1 MLLLCFC
8 IVEIRKEK
16 SMKKYW
22 HKLSLL
28 QKNVLLTVLVILTLV
43 GSMGALSFNMFQ
55 SSMMSIFERQSFETG
70 DAVLNQLDLE
80 IVKDVAKNP
89 TAQRVKKE
97 KLTEQLDK
105 AIKDMKSVGQTYVTG
120 AKLNDKAELQIVD
133 LDTKL
138 ANTVSVKPGEYY
150 EQPTYWMKTYDKVIQ
165 TKQAQMTE
173 VYEDE
178 LGFWITILE
187 PVTDENKNI
196 IAIVAAD
203 LEASIIP
210 LTKKN
215 FMIQGLLFI
224 IISLT
229 IAITIQIFISR
240 NSLSPLKD
248 LQEGLRKVGEGDLSI
263 KLNERSDDIG
273 ITNTYFNNTIKK
285 FNSIIDKV
293 RQTAEQVSTFS
304 QELSVSTK
312 ENSIAFKEIAS
323 AITGLNLGAHSHEYV
338 VQKCL
343 GIVQEME
350 SKMKEIK
357 GDAKQ
362 VGNALEDMDQ
372 HSVEGKDLIKKI
384 VNQMKRI
391 KYTVQDVSS
400 SIYALEVRSKEIHEI
415 LTVITTISNQTNSL
429 ALNASTESSCAGEM
443 GEEFSGVADEVR
455 ILAERTE
462 ASARDIAKLIGETQA
477 EAERAVRSIQK
488 SSKEVESGITLVQS
502 SGAFFEKI
510 SESAQSVTNQI
521 KANSSNSR
529 DVLENSQS
537 IVQAV
542 NELSHIANTYECSS
556 SNVEISMKEQ
566 EMYVQDIAELA
577 NSLNWISQELQE
589 LIGGFKIK

>member
-1 MLLLCFC
+1 
-8 IVEIRKEK
+8 
-16 SMKKYW
+16 MKKYW

-55 SSMMSIFERQSFETG
+55 NSMMSIFERQSFETG

-80 IVKDVAKNP
+80 IVRDVAKDP

-105 AIKDMKSVGQTYVTG
+105 SIKDMKSVGQTYVTG
-120 AKLNDKAELQIVD
+120 AKLSKKAELQIVA
-133 LDTKL
+133 LDTEL

-178 LGFWITILE
+178 LGFWVTILE

-203 LEASIIP
+203 LDASIIP
-210 LTKKN
+210 LTKKQ

-273 ITNTYFNNTIKK
+273 ITNIYFNNTIQK
-285 FNSIIDKV
+285 FNRIIDKV
-293 RQTAEQVSTFS
+293 RQTAEQVLTSS

-343 GIVQEME
+343 EIIQEME

-357 GDAKQ
+357 GAAKQ
-362 VGNALEDMDQ
+362 VGNALEDMEQ
-372 HSVEGKDLIKKI
+372 HSVEGKDVIKQI

-391 KYTVQDVSS
+391 QDTVQDVPS
-400 SIYALEVRSKEIHEI
+400 SIYAFEARSKEIHEI

-429 ALNASTESSCAGEM
+429 ALNASTESSCAGEI

-488 SSKEVESGITLVQS
+488 SSKEVELGITLVQS

-521 KANSSNSR
+521 KATSNHSSDILKN
-529 DVLENSQS
+529 NQT
-537 IVQAV
+537 IVQFI
-542 NELSHIANTYECSS
+542 NELSHIANTYVNSS
-556 SNVEISMKEQ
+556 SNVETSMKEQ
-566 EMYVQDIAELA
+566 ELYVQDIAELA
-577 NSLNWISQELQE
+577 NSLNWLSQELQG
-589 LIGGFKIK
+589 LIGEFKSK

>member
-1 MLLLCFC
+1 M
-8 IVEIRKEK
+8 E
-16 SMKKYW
+16 KYW

-28 QKNVLLTVLVILTLV
+28 QKNILLTVLVILTLV
-43 GSMGALSFNMFQ
+43 GSIGALSFNMFQ

-80 IVKDVAKNP
+80 IVRDVAKDP

-105 AIKDMKSVGQTYVTG
+105 SIKDMKSVGQTYATG
-120 AKLNDKAELQIVD
+120 AKLNDKAELQIVA
-133 LDTKL
+133 LDTQL
-138 ANTVSVKPGEYY
+138 ANTVSVKLGEYY

-178 LGFWITILE
+178 LGFWVTILE

-203 LEASIIP
+203 LDASIIP
-210 LTKKN
+210 LTKKQ

-273 ITNTYFNNTIKK
+273 ITNIYFNNTIKK

-293 RQTAEQVSTFS
+293 RQTAEQVSTSS

-357 GDAKQ
+357 GATKQ

-372 HSVEGKDLIKKI
+372 HSVEGKDLGKQI
-384 VNQMKRI
+384 VKQMKRI
-391 KYTVQDVSS
+391 KDTVQDVSS

-443 GEEFSGVADEVR
+443 GEEFSGVADELR

-477 EAERAVRSIQK
+477 EAERAVKSIQK

-521 KANSSNSR
+521 KANSNNSS
-529 DVLENSQS
+529 DILKDNQT
-537 IVQAV
+537 IVQFV
-542 NELSHIANTYECSS
+542 NELSHIANTYVNSS
-556 SNVEISMKEQ
+556 SNVETSMKEQ
-566 EMYVQDIAELA
+566 ELYVQDIAELA
-577 NSLNWISQELQE
+577 NSLNWLSQELQG
-589 LIGGFKIK
+589 LIGEFKSK

>member
-1 MLLLCFC
+1 
-8 IVEIRKEK
+8 
-16 SMKKYW
+16 MKKYW

-43 GSMGALSFNMFQ
+43 GSIGALSFNMFQ
-55 SSMMSIFERQSFETG
+55 SSIMSIFERQSFETG

-80 IVKDVAKNP
+80 IVKDVAKDP
-89 TAQRVKKE
+89 TAQREKKE

-120 AKLNDKAELQIVD
+120 AKLNNKAELQIVA

-178 LGFWITILE
+178 LGFWVTILE

-203 LEASIIP
+203 LDASIIP
-210 LTKKN
+210 LTKKQ

-273 ITNTYFNNTIKK
+273 ITNIYFNNTIKK
-285 FNSIIDKV
+285 FNSVIDKV
-293 RQTAEQVSTFS
+293 RQTAEQVSTSS

-357 GDAKQ
+357 GAAKQ

-372 HSVEGKDLIKKI
+372 HSAKGKDLIKKI

-391 KYTVQDVSS
+391 KDTVQDVSS
-400 SIYALEVRSKEIHEI
+400 SIYALEARSKEIHEI
-415 LTVITTISNQTNSL
+415 LTVITTISNQTHSL

-443 GEEFSGVADEVR
+443 GEEFSDVADEVR
-455 ILAERTE
+455 ILAKRTE

-521 KANSSNSR
+521 KANSNNSS
-529 DVLENSQS
+529 DILKDNQT
-537 IVQAV
+537 IVQFV
-542 NELSHIANTYECSS
+542 NELSHIVNTYVNSS
-556 SNVEISMKEQ
+556 SNVEKSMKEQ
-566 EMYVQDIAELA
+566 ELYVQGIAELA
-577 NSLNWISQELQE
+577 NSLNWLSQELQG
-589 LIGGFKIK
+589 LIGEFKSK

>member
-1 MLLLCFC
+1 
-8 IVEIRKEK
+8 
-16 SMKKYW
+16 MKKYW

-55 SSMMSIFERQSFETG
+55 NSMMSIFERQSFETG

-80 IVKDVAKNP
+80 IVRDVAKDP

-105 AIKDMKSVGQTYVTG
+105 SIKDMKSVGQTYVTG
-120 AKLNDKAELQIVD
+120 AKLNEKAELQIVA
-133 LDTKL
+133 LDTEL

-178 LGFWITILE
+178 LGFWVTILE

-273 ITNTYFNNTIKK
+273 ITNIYFNNTIKK
-285 FNSIIDKV
+285 FNKILDKV
-293 RQTAEQVSTFS
+293 RETAEQVSTSS

-350 SKMKEIK
+350 SKMKAIK
-357 GDAKQ
+357 GAAKQ
-362 VGNALEDMDQ
+362 VGNALEDMEQ
-372 HSVEGKDLIKKI
+372 HSVEGKDLIKQI

-391 KYTVQDVSS
+391 QDTVQDVSS
-400 SIYALEVRSKEIHEI
+400 SIYAFEARSKEIHEI

-455 ILAERTE
+455 ILAKRTE

-488 SSKEVESGITLVQS
+488 SSKEVELGITLVQS

-521 KANSSNSR
+521 KATSNHSSDILKN
-529 DVLENSQS
+529 NQT
-537 IVQAV
+537 IVQFI
-542 NELSHIANTYECSS
+542 NELSHIANTYVNSS
-556 SNVEISMKEQ
+556 SNVETSMKEQ
-566 EMYVQDIAELA
+566 ELYVQDIAELA
-577 NSLNWISQELQE
+577 NSLNWLSQELQG
-589 LIGGFKIK
+589 LIGEFKNK

>member
-1 MLLLCFC
+1 
-8 IVEIRKEK
+8 
-16 SMKKYW
+16 MKKYW

-55 SSMMSIFERQSFETG
+55 NSMMSIFERQSFETG

-80 IVKDVAKNP
+80 IVRDVAKDP

-97 KLTEQLDK
+97 KLTEQLNK
-105 AIKDMKSVGQTYVTG
+105 SIKDMKSVGQTYVTG
-120 AKLNDKAELQIVD
+120 AKLNEKAELQIVA
-133 LDTKL
+133 LDTEL

-178 LGFWITILE
+178 LGFWVTILE

-273 ITNTYFNNTIKK
+273 ITNFYFNNTIKK
-285 FNSIIDKV
+285 FNKIIDKV
-293 RQTAEQVSTFS
+293 RETAEQVSTSS

-357 GDAKQ
+357 GAAKQ
-362 VGNALEDMDQ
+362 VGNALEDMEQ
-372 HSVEGKDLIKKI
+372 HSVEGKDLIKQI

-391 KYTVQDVSS
+391 QDTVQDVSS
-400 SIYALEVRSKEIHEI
+400 SIYAFEARSREIHEI

-443 GEEFSGVADEVR
+443 GEEFSGVADEVH

-488 SSKEVESGITLVQS
+488 SSKEVEVGITLVQS

-521 KANSSNSR
+521 KATSNHSSEILTDN
-529 DVLENSQS
+529 QT
-537 IVQAV
+537 IVQFI
-542 NELSHIANTYECSS
+542 NELSHIANTYVNSS
-556 SNVEISMKEQ
+556 SNVETSMKEQ
-566 EMYVQDIAELA
+566 ELYVQDIAELA
-577 NSLNWISQELQE
+577 NSLNWLSQELQG
-589 LIGGFKIK
+589 LIGEFKSK

>member
-1 MLLLCFC
+1 
-8 IVEIRKEK
+8 
-16 SMKKYW
+16 MKKYW

-43 GSMGALSFNMFQ
+43 GSMGALSFNIFQ
-55 SSMMSIFERQSFETG
+55 NSMMSIFERQSFETG

-80 IVKDVAKNP
+80 IVRDVAKDP

-105 AIKDMKSVGQTYVTG
+105 SIKDMKSVGQTYVTG
-120 AKLNDKAELQIVD
+120 AKLNEKAELQIVA
-133 LDTKL
+133 LDTEL

-178 LGFWITILE
+178 LGFWVTILE

-203 LEASIIP
+203 LEASVIP
-210 LTKKN
+210 LTKKD

-273 ITNTYFNNTIKK
+273 ITNIYFNNTIKK
-285 FNSIIDKV
+285 FNRIIDKV
-293 RQTAEQVSTFS
+293 RQTAEQVSTSS

-323 AITGLNLGAHSHEYV
+323 AITGLNLGVHSHEYV

-343 GIVQEME
+343 GIVQKME
-350 SKMKEIK
+350 SKMQEIK
-357 GDAKQ
+357 GAAKQ
-362 VGNALEDMDQ
+362 VGNDLEDMEQ
-372 HSVEGKDLIKKI
+372 HSVEGKDLIKQI

-391 KYTVQDVSS
+391 KDTVQDVSS
-400 SIYALEVRSKEIHEI
+400 SIYALEARSKEIHEI

-429 ALNASTESSCAGEM
+429 ALNASTEPSCAGEM
-443 GEEFSGVADEVR
+443 GEEFSCVAEEVR
-455 ILAERTE
+455 ILAERTK
-462 ASARDIAKLIGETQA
+462 ASARDTAKLIGETQA
-477 EAERAVRSIQK
+477 EAERAVRSIKK

-502 SGAFFEKI
+502 SCAFFEKI
-510 SESAQSVTNQI
+510 SESAQSVTNQM
-521 KANSSNSR
+521 KVTSNNSSDMIKDN
-529 DVLENSQS
+529 QT
-537 IVQAV
+537 IVQFV
-542 NELSHIANTYECSS
+542 NELSHIANTYVNSS
-556 SNVEISMKEQ
+556 SNVKISMKEQ
-566 EMYVQDIAELA
+566 ELYVQDIAELA
-577 NSLNWISQELQE
+577 NSLKWLSQELQE
-589 LIGGFKIK
+589 LIGEFRSK

>member
-1 MLLLCFC
+1 
-8 IVEIRKEK
+8 
-16 SMKKYW
+16 MKKYW

-55 SSMMSIFERQSFETG
+55 NSMMSIFERQSFETG
-70 DAVLNQLDLE
+70 ETIINQLDLE
-80 IVKDVAKNP
+80 IVRGVAKDP

-97 KLTEQLDK
+97 KLTERLDK
-105 AIKDMKSVGQTYVTG
+105 SIKDMKSVGQTYVTG
-120 AKLNDKAELQIVD
+120 AKLNDKAELQIVA
-133 LDTKL
+133 LDTQL

-150 EQPTYWMKTYDKVIQ
+150 EQPTYWMKTYDKVMK

-178 LGFWITILE
+178 LGFWVTILE

-203 LEASIIP
+203 LDASIIP
-210 LTKKN
+210 LTKKQ

-263 KLNERSDDIG
+263 KLNEKSDDIG
-273 ITNTYFNNTIKK
+273 ITNIYFNNTIKK

-293 RQTAEQVSTFS
+293 RQTAEQVSTSS

-343 GIVQEME
+343 GIVQEIE

-357 GDAKQ
+357 GAAKQ

-372 HSVEGKDLIKKI
+372 HSVEGKDLIKQI

-391 KYTVQDVSS
+391 KYTVQDVPS
-400 SIYALEVRSKEIHEI
+400 SIYAFEARSKEIHEI

-488 SSKEVESGITLVQS
+488 SSKEVELGITLVQS

-521 KANSSNSR
+521 KATSNHSSDILKDN
-529 DVLENSQS
+529 QT
-537 IVQAV
+537 IVQFI
-542 NELSHIANTYECSS
+542 NELSHIANTYVNSS
-556 SNVEISMKEQ
+556 SNVETSMKEQ
-566 EMYVQDIAELA
+566 ELYVQDIAELA
-577 NSLNWISQELQE
+577 NSLNWISQELQG
-589 LIGGFKIK
+589 LIGEFKSK

>member
-1 MLLLCFC
+1 
-8 IVEIRKEK
+8 
-16 SMKKYW
+16 MKKYW
-22 HKLSLL
+22 RKLSLL

-55 SSMMSIFERQSFETG
+55 NSMMSIFERQSFETG

-80 IVKDVAKNP
+80 IVRDVARDP

-97 KLTEQLDK
+97 KLTEQLNK
-105 AIKDMKSVGQTYVTG
+105 SIKDMKSVGQTYVTG
-120 AKLNDKAELQIVD
+120 AKLNEKAELQIVA
-133 LDTKL
+133 LDTEL

-178 LGFWITILE
+178 LGFWVTILE

-273 ITNTYFNNTIKK
+273 ITNIYFNNTIKK
-285 FNSIIDKV
+285 FNKIIDKV
-293 RQTAEQVSTFS
+293 RETAEQVSTSS

-357 GDAKQ
+357 GAAKQ
-362 VGNALEDMDQ
+362 VGNALEDMEQ
-372 HSVEGKDLIKKI
+372 HSVEGKDLIKQI

-391 KYTVQDVSS
+391 QDTVQDVSS
-400 SIYALEVRSKEIHEI
+400 SIYAFEARSKEIHEI

-443 GEEFSGVADEVR
+443 GEEFSGVADEVH

-488 SSKEVESGITLVQS
+488 SSKEVEVGITLVQS

-521 KANSSNSR
+521 KATSNHSSEILTDN
-529 DVLENSQS
+529 QT
-537 IVQAV
+537 IVQFI
-542 NELSHIANTYECSS
+542 NELSHIANTYVNSS
-556 SNVEISMKEQ
+556 SNVETSMKEQ
-566 EMYVQDIAELA
+566 ELYVQDIAELA
-577 NSLNWISQELQE
+577 NSLNWLSQELQG
-589 LIGGFKIK
+589 LIGEFKSK

>member
-1 MLLLCFC
+1 
-8 IVEIRKEK
+8 
-16 SMKKYW
+16 MKKYW

-55 SSMMSIFERQSFETG
+55 NSMMSIFERQSFETG
-70 DAVLNQLDLE
+70 ETIINQLDLE
-80 IVKDVAKNP
+80 IVRDVAKDP

-105 AIKDMKSVGQTYVTG
+105 SIKDMKSVGQTYVTG
-120 AKLNDKAELQIVD
+120 AKLNDKAELQIVA
-133 LDTKL
+133 LDTQL

-150 EQPTYWMKTYDKVIQ
+150 EQPTYWMKTYDKVMK

-178 LGFWITILE
+178 LGFWVTILE

-210 LTKKN
+210 LTKKH

-224 IISLT
+224 VISLT
-229 IAITIQIFISR
+229 IAITIQVFISR

-273 ITNTYFNNTIKK
+273 ITNIYFNNTIKK
-285 FNSIIDKV
+285 FNRIIDKV
-293 RQTAEQVSTFS
+293 RRTAEQVSTSS

-357 GDAKQ
+357 GASKQ
-362 VGNALEDMDQ
+362 VGNALEDMEQ
-372 HSVEGKDLIKKI
+372 HSVEGKDLIKQT

-391 KYTVQDVSS
+391 QDTVQDVPS
-400 SIYALEVRSKEIHEI
+400 SIYALEARSKEIYEI
-415 LTVITTISNQTNSL
+415 LTAITTISNQTNSL

-488 SSKEVESGITLVQS
+488 SSKEVELGIKLVQS

-521 KANSSNSR
+521 KATSNHSSDILKN
-529 DVLENSQS
+529 NQT
-537 IVQAV
+537 IVQFI
-542 NELSHIANTYECSS
+542 NELSHIANTYVNSS
-556 SNVEISMKEQ
+556 SNVETSMKEQ
-566 EMYVQDIAELA
+566 ELYVQDIAELA
-577 NSLNWISQELQE
+577 NSLNWLSQELQG
-589 LIGGFKIK
+589 LIGEFKSK

>member
-1 MLLLCFC
+1 
-8 IVEIRKEK
+8 
-16 SMKKYW
+16 MKKYW

-80 IVKDVAKNP
+80 IVKDVAKDP

-105 AIKDMKSVGQTYVTG
+105 AIKDMKNVGQTYVTG
-120 AKLNDKAELQIVD
+120 AKLNDKAELQIVA

-138 ANTVSVKPGEYY
+138 ANTVSVKPGEDY

-178 LGFWITILE
+178 LGFWVTILE

-203 LEASIIP
+203 LDASIIP
-210 LTKKN
+210 LTKKQ

-273 ITNTYFNNTIKK
+273 ITNIYFNNTIKK

-293 RQTAEQVSTFS
+293 RQTAEQVSTSS

-357 GDAKQ
+357 GAAKQ

-372 HSVEGKDLIKKI
+372 HSVEGKDLIKQI
-384 VNQMKRI
+384 MNQMKRI
-391 KYTVQDVSS
+391 KDTVQDVSS
-400 SIYALEVRSKEIHEI
+400 SIYAVEVRSKEIHEI

-477 EAERAVRSIQK
+477 EAERAVKSIQK

-521 KANSSNSR
+521 KANSNNSR

-537 IVQAV
+537 IVQIV

-577 NSLNWISQELQE
+577 NSLNWLSQELQE
-589 LIGGFKIK
+589 LIRGFKIK

>member
-1 MLLLCFC
+1 
-8 IVEIRKEK
+8 
-16 SMKKYW
+16 MKKYW

-55 SSMMSIFERQSFETG
+55 NSMMSIFERQSFETG

-80 IVKDVAKNP
+80 IVRDVAKDP
-89 TAQRVKKE
+89 TAQRVNKE
-97 KLTEQLDK
+97 NLTEQLDK

-120 AKLNDKAELQIVD
+120 AKLNDKAELQIVA
-133 LDTKL
+133 LDTEL

-150 EQPTYWMKTYDKVIQ
+150 EQPTYWIKTYDKVKQ

-178 LGFWITILE
+178 LGFWVTILE

-203 LEASIIP
+203 LDASIIP
-210 LTKKN
+210 ITKKQ
-215 FMIQGLLFI
+215 FIVQGLLFI

-229 IAITIQIFISR
+229 IAITMQIFISR
-240 NSLSPLKD
+240 NSISPLKD

-273 ITNTYFNNTIKK
+273 ITNIYFNNTIKK
-285 FNSIIDKV
+285 FNRIIDKV
-293 RQTAEQVSTFS
+293 RQTAEQVSTSS

-338 VQKCL
+338 LQKFL

-357 GDAKQ
+357 GAAKQ
-362 VGNALEDMDQ
+362 VGNVSEDIEQ
-372 HSVEGKDLIKKI
+372 HSVEGKDLIKQI

-391 KYTVQDVSS
+391 KDTVQDVSS
-400 SIYALEVRSKEIHEI
+400 SIYALEARSKEINEI

-429 ALNASTESSCAGEM
+429 ALDASTESSCAGEM
-443 GEEFSGVADEVR
+443 GEEFSGVTDEVR

-462 ASARDIAKLIGETQA
+462 ASARDIAKLIGETQT

-488 SSKEVESGITLVQS
+488 SSKEVELGIILVQS

-521 KANSSNSR
+521 KATSNHSSDILKDN
-529 DVLENSQS
+529 QT
-537 IVQAV
+537 IVQFV
-542 NELSHIANTYECSS
+542 NELSHIANTYVNSS
-556 SNVEISMKEQ
+556 SNVEKSMKEQ
-566 EMYVQDIAELA
+566 ELYVQDIAELA
-577 NSLNWISQELQE
+577 NSLNWLSQELQG
-589 LIGGFKIK
+589 LIGEFKNK

>member
-1 MLLLCFC
+1 
-8 IVEIRKEK
+8 
-16 SMKKYW
+16 MKKYW

-55 SSMMSIFERQSFETG
+55 NSMMSIFERQSFETG

-80 IVKDVAKNP
+80 IVRDVAKDP

-105 AIKDMKSVGQTYVTG
+105 SIKDMKSVGQTYVTG
-120 AKLNDKAELQIVD
+120 AKLSEKAELQIVA
-133 LDTKL
+133 LDTEL

-178 LGFWITILE
+178 LGFWVTILE

-210 LTKKN
+210 LTKKQ

-240 NSLSPLKD
+240 SSLSPLKD

-273 ITNTYFNNTIKK
+273 ITNIYFNNTIKK

-293 RQTAEQVSTFS
+293 RQTAEQVSTSS

-357 GDAKQ
+357 GAAKQ
-362 VGNALEDMDQ
+362 VGNALENMDQ
-372 HSVEGKDLIKKI
+372 HSAKGKDLIKQI

-391 KYTVQDVSS
+391 KDTVQDVSS
-400 SIYALEVRSKEIHEI
+400 SIYALEARSKEIHEI
-415 LTVITTISNQTNSL
+415 LTVITTISNQTHSL

-443 GEEFSGVADEVR
+443 GEEFSDVADEVR
-455 ILAERTE
+455 ILAKRTE

-521 KANSSNSR
+521 KANSNNSS
-529 DVLENSQS
+529 DILKDNQT
-537 IVQAV
+537 IVQFV
-542 NELSHIANTYECSS
+542 NELSHIVNTYVNSS
-556 SNVEISMKEQ
+556 SNVEKSMKEQ
-566 EMYVQDIAELA
+566 ELYVQGIAELA
-577 NSLNWISQELQE
+577 NSLNWLSQELQG
-589 LIGGFKIK
+589 LIGEFKSK

>member
-1 MLLLCFC
+1 
-8 IVEIRKEK
+8 
-16 SMKKYW
+16 MKKYW

-55 SSMMSIFERQSFETG
+55 NSMMFIFERQSFETG
-70 DAVLNQLDLE
+70 DTIINQLDLE
-80 IVKDVAKNP
+80 IVRDVAKDP
-89 TAQRVKKE
+89 TAQRVKKD

-120 AKLNDKAELQIVD
+120 AKLNDKAELQLVA
-133 LDTKL
+133 LDTEL
-138 ANTVSVKPGEYY
+138 ANTVSVKLGSVKTGDYY
-150 EQPTYWMKTYDKVIQ
+150 EHPTHWKKTYDKVME

-173 VYEDE
+173 VYEDV
-178 LGFWITILE
+178 LGTWVTILE
-187 PVTDENKNI
+187 PITDEDNNI

-203 LEASIIP
+203 LDASIIP
-210 LTKKN
+210 LTKKQ
-215 FMIQGLLFI
+215 FIVHGLLFI

-240 NSLSPLKD
+240 KSLSSLKD

-273 ITNTYFNNTIKK
+273 ITNSYFNNTIKK
-285 FNSIIDKV
+285 FNRIIDKV
-293 RQTAEQVSTFS
+293 RQTAEQVSTSS

-312 ENSIAFKEIAS
+312 ENSIAFQGIAS
-323 AITGLNLGAHSHEYV
+323 AITGLNLGAHSHEHV

-357 GDAKQ
+357 GAAKQ
-362 VGNALEDMDQ
+362 VATASEDMEQ
-372 HSVEGKDLIKKI
+372 HSGEGKDLIKQI

-391 KYTVQDVSS
+391 QGTVQDVSF
-400 SIYALEVRSKEIHEI
+400 SIYVLEAQSKEISEI
-415 LTVITTISNQTNSL
+415 LTIITTISNQTNLL
-429 ALNASTESSCAGEM
+429 ALNASTEASCAGEA
-443 GEEFSGVADEVR
+443 GKGFSVVADEVR
-455 ILAERTE
+455 ILAEKTE

-477 EAERAVRSIQK
+477 EAEEAVRSIQK
-488 SSKEVESGITLVQS
+488 SSKEVELGITLVQS
-502 SGAFFEKI
+502 SGAFFKKI

-521 KANSSNSR
+521 KATSNNSSDILKDN
-529 DVLENSQS
+529 QA
-537 IVQAV
+537 IVQVV
-542 NELSHIANTYECSS
+542 NELSHIANAYVNSS

-566 EMYVQDIAELA
+566 KTYVQDIAELA
-577 NSLNWISQELQE
+577 SSLNWLSQELQE
-589 LIGGFKIK
+589 LIGEFKSK

>member
-1 MLLLCFC
+1 
-8 IVEIRKEK
+8 
-16 SMKKYW
+16 MKKFW

-43 GSMGALSFNMFQ
+43 GSMGALSFTMFQ
-55 SSMMSIFERQSFETG
+55 NSMMSIFERQSFETG

-80 IVKDVAKNP
+80 IVRDVAKDP

-105 AIKDMKSVGQTYVTG
+105 SIKDMKSVGQTYVTG
-120 AKLNDKAELQIVD
+120 AKLNEKAELQIVA
-133 LDTKL
+133 LDTEL
-138 ANTVSVKPGEYY
+138 ANTVSVKTGEYY

-178 LGFWITILE
+178 LGFWVTILE

-203 LEASIIP
+203 LDASIIP
-210 LTKKN
+210 ITKKQ
-215 FMIQGLLFI
+215 FIVQGLLFI

-229 IAITIQIFISR
+229 IAITMQIFISR
-240 NSLSPLKD
+240 NSISPLKD

-273 ITNTYFNNTIKK
+273 ITNIYFNNTIKK
-285 FNSIIDKV
+285 FNRIIDKV
-293 RQTAEQVSTFS
+293 RQTAEQVSTSS

-312 ENSIAFKEIAS
+312 ENSIAFKQIAS
-323 AITGLNLGAHSHEYV
+323 AITGLNLGAHSHEYI

-357 GDAKQ
+357 GAAKQ
-362 VGNALEDMDQ
+362 VGNVSEDMEQ
-372 HSVEGKDLIKKI
+372 HSVEGKDLIKQI

-391 KYTVQDVSS
+391 RVTVQDVSS
-400 SIYALEVRSKEIHEI
+400 SIYALEARAKEISEI
-415 LTVITTISNQTNSL
+415 LTVITTISNQTNLL
-429 ALNASTESSCAGEM
+429 ALDAPNEASCAGEM
-443 GEEFSGVADEVR
+443 GKEFSVVADEVR

-462 ASARDIAKLIGETQA
+462 SSTRDIAKLIGEIQA
-477 EAERAVRSIQK
+477 EAEEAVRSIQK

-521 KANSSNSR
+521 KATSNNSSDILKDN
-529 DVLENSQS
+529 QT
-537 IVQAV
+537 IVQFV
-542 NELSHIANTYECSS
+542 NELSHIANTYVNSS
-556 SNVEISMKEQ
+556 SNVETSMKEQ
-566 EMYVQDIAELA
+566 ELYVQDIAELA
-577 NSLNWISQELQE
+577 NSLKWLSQELQE
-589 LIGGFKIK
+589 LIGEFKSK

>member
-1 MLLLCFC
+1 
-8 IVEIRKEK
+8 
-16 SMKKYW
+16 MKKYW

-55 SSMMSIFERQSFETG
+55 NSMMSIFERQSFETG
-70 DAVLNQLDLE
+70 ETIINQLDLE
-80 IVKDVAKNP
+80 IVRDVAKDP

-105 AIKDMKSVGQTYVTG
+105 SIKDMKSVGQTYVTG
-120 AKLNDKAELQIVD
+120 AKLNDKAELQIVA
-133 LDTKL
+133 LDTQL

-150 EQPTYWMKTYDKVIQ
+150 EQPTYWMKTYDKVMK

-178 LGFWITILE
+178 LGFWVTILE

-210 LTKKN
+210 LTKKH

-224 IISLT
+224 VISLT

-273 ITNTYFNNTIKK
+273 ITNIYFNNTIKK
-285 FNSIIDKV
+285 FNRIIDKV
-293 RQTAEQVSTFS
+293 RRTAEQVSTSS

-357 GDAKQ
+357 GASKQ
-362 VGNALEDMDQ
+362 VGNALEDMEQ
-372 HSVEGKDLIKKI
+372 HSVEGKDLIKQT

-391 KYTVQDVSS
+391 QDTVQDVPS
-400 SIYALEVRSKEIHEI
+400 SIYALEARSKEIYEI
-415 LTVITTISNQTNSL
+415 LTAITTISNQTNSL

-488 SSKEVESGITLVQS
+488 SSKEVELGIKLVQS

-521 KANSSNSR
+521 KATSNHSSEILKDN
-529 DVLENSQS
+529 QT
-537 IVQAV
+537 IVQFI
-542 NELSHIANTYECSS
+542 NELSHIVNTYVNSS
-556 SNVEISMKEQ
+556 SNVETSMKEQ
-566 EMYVQDIAELA
+566 ELYVQDIAELA
-577 NSLNWISQELQE
+577 NSLNWLSQELQG
-589 LIGGFKIK
+589 LIGEFKSK

>member
-1 MLLLCFC
+1 
-8 IVEIRKEK
+8 
-16 SMKKYW
+16 MKKYW
-22 HKLSLL
+22 NKLSLL

-55 SSMMSIFERQSFETG
+55 NSMMSIFERQSFETG

-80 IVKDVAKNP
+80 MVRDVAKDP

-105 AIKDMKSVGQTYVTG
+105 SIKDMKSVGQTYVTG
-120 AKLNDKAELQIVD
+120 AKLNDKAELQIVA
-133 LDTKL
+133 LDTEL

-178 LGFWITILE
+178 LGFWVTILE

-273 ITNTYFNNTIKK
+273 ITNIYFNNTIKK
-285 FNSIIDKV
+285 FNKIIDKV
-293 RQTAEQVSTFS
+293 RETAEQVSTSS

-312 ENSIAFKEIAS
+312 ENSIAFKEIAN

-357 GDAKQ
+357 GAAKQ
-362 VGNALEDMDQ
+362 VGNALEDMEQ
-372 HSVEGKDLIKKI
+372 HSVEGKDLIKQI

-391 KYTVQDVSS
+391 QDTVQDVSS
-400 SIYALEVRSKEIHEI
+400 SIYAFEARSKEIHEI

-443 GEEFSGVADEVR
+443 GEEFSGVADEVH

-488 SSKEVESGITLVQS
+488 SSKEVEVGITLVQS

-521 KANSSNSR
+521 KATSNHSSEILTDN
-529 DVLENSQS
+529 QT
-537 IVQAV
+537 IVQFI
-542 NELSHIANTYECSS
+542 NELSHIANTYVNSS
-556 SNVEISMKEQ
+556 SNVETSMKEQ
-566 EMYVQDIAELA
+566 ELYVQDIAELA
-577 NSLNWISQELQE
+577 NSLNWLSQELQG
-589 LIGGFKIK
+589 LIGGFKSK

>member
-1 MLLLCFC
+1 
-8 IVEIRKEK
+8 
-16 SMKKYW
+16 MKKYW
-22 HKLSLL
+22 LKLSLL
-28 QKNVLLTVLVILTLV
+28 QKNILLTVLVILTLV

-55 SSMMSIFERQSFETG
+55 NSMMSIFERQSFETG
-70 DAVLNQLDLE
+70 DTVINQLDVE
-80 IVKDVAKNP
+80 IVRDVAKDP

-120 AKLNDKAELQIVD
+120 AKLNDKAELQIVA

-178 LGFWITILE
+178 LGFWVTILE

-203 LEASIIP
+203 LDASIIP
-210 LTKKN
+210 LTKKQ

-229 IAITIQIFISR
+229 IAITIHIFISR
-240 NSLSPLKD
+240 SSLSPLKD

-273 ITNTYFNNTIKK
+273 ITNIYFNNTIKK

-293 RQTAEQVSTFS
+293 RQTAEQVSTSS

-343 GIVQEME
+343 GTVQEME

-357 GDAKQ
+357 GAAKQ

-372 HSVEGKDLIKKI
+372 HSAKGKDLIKQI

-391 KYTVQDVSS
+391 KDTVQDVSS
-400 SIYALEVRSKEIHEI
+400 SIYALEARSKEIHEI
-415 LTVITTISNQTNSL
+415 LTVITTISNQTHSL

-455 ILAERTE
+455 ILAKRTE

-477 EAERAVRSIQK
+477 EAERAVRSILK

-510 SESAQSVTNQI
+510 SESAKSVTNQI
-521 KANSSNSR
+521 KANSNNSS
-529 DVLENSQS
+529 DILKDNQT
-537 IVQAV
+537 IVQFV
-542 NELSHIANTYECSS
+542 NELSHIVNTYVNSS
-556 SNVEISMKEQ
+556 SNVEKSMKEQ
-566 EMYVQDIAELA
+566 ELYVQDIAELA
-577 NSLNWISQELQE
+577 NSLNWLSQELQG
-589 LIGGFKIK
+589 LIGEFKSK

>member
-1 MLLLCFC
+1 
-8 IVEIRKEK
+8 
-16 SMKKYW
+16 MKKYW

-28 QKNVLLTVLVILTLV
+28 QKNVLLTVLVILILV

-55 SSMMSIFERQSFETG
+55 NSMMFIFERQSFETG

-80 IVKDVAKNP
+80 IVRDVAKDP

-120 AKLNDKAELQIVD
+120 AKLNDKAELQIVA
-133 LDTKL
+133 LDTQL

-150 EQPTYWMKTYDKVIQ
+150 EQPTYWMKTYDKVMQ

-178 LGFWITILE
+178 LGFWVTILE

-203 LEASIIP
+203 LDASIIP
-210 LTKKN
+210 LTKKQ

-273 ITNTYFNNTIKK
+273 ITNIYFNNTIKK

-293 RQTAEQVSTFS
+293 RQTAEQVSTSS

-357 GDAKQ
+357 GAAKQ

-372 HSVEGKDLIKKI
+372 HSVEGKDLIKQI

-391 KYTVQDVSS
+391 KDTVQDVSS

-415 LTVITTISNQTNSL
+415 LTVIITISNQTNSL

-462 ASARDIAKLIGETQA
+462 ASARDIAKLIGETEA
-477 EAERAVRSIQK
+477 EAERAVKSIQK

-521 KANSSNSR
+521 KANSNNSS
-529 DVLENSQS
+529 DILKDNQT
-537 IVQAV
+537 IVQFV
-542 NELSHIANTYECSS
+542 NELSHIANTYVNSS
-556 SNVEISMKEQ
+556 SNVETSMKEQ
-566 EMYVQDIAELA
+566 ELYVQDIEELA
-577 NSLNWISQELQE
+577 NSLNWLSQELQG
-589 LIGGFKIK
+589 LIGEFKSK

>member
-1 MLLLCFC
+1 
-8 IVEIRKEK
+8 
-16 SMKKYW
+16 MKKYW

-80 IVKDVAKNP
+80 IVRDVAKDP

-105 AIKDMKSVGQTYVTG
+105 SIKDMKSVGQTYVTG
-120 AKLNDKAELQIVD
+120 AKLNDKAELQIVA
-133 LDTKL
+133 LGTEL

-178 LGFWITILE
+178 LGFWVTILE

-203 LEASIIP
+203 LDASIIP
-210 LTKKN
+210 LTKKQ

-273 ITNTYFNNTIKK
+273 ITNIYFNNTIKK

-293 RQTAEQVSTFS
+293 RQTAEQVSTSS

-357 GDAKQ
+357 GAAKQ

-372 HSVEGKDLIKKI
+372 HSVEGKDLIKQI

-391 KYTVQDVSS
+391 KDTVQDVSS

-477 EAERAVRSIQK
+477 EAERAVKSIQK

-521 KANSSNSR
+521 KANSNNSS
-529 DVLENSQS
+529 DILKDNQT
-537 IVQAV
+537 IVQFV
-542 NELSHIANTYECSS
+542 NELSHIANTYVNSS
-556 SNVEISMKEQ
+556 SNVETSMKEQ
-566 EMYVQDIAELA
+566 ELYVQDIAELA
-577 NSLNWISQELQE
+577 NSLNWLSQELQG
-589 LIGGFKIK
+589 LIGEFKSK

>member
-1 MLLLCFC
+1 
-8 IVEIRKEK
+8 
-16 SMKKYW
+16 MKKYW

-55 SSMMSIFERQSFETG
+55 NSMMSIFERQSFETG

-80 IVKDVAKNP
+80 IVRDVAKDP

-105 AIKDMKSVGQTYVTG
+105 SIKDMKSVGQTYVTG
-120 AKLNDKAELQIVD
+120 AKLSEKAELQIVA
-133 LDTKL
+133 LDTEL

-178 LGFWITILE
+178 LGFWVTILE

-210 LTKKN
+210 LTKKQ

-240 NSLSPLKD
+240 SSLSPLKD

-273 ITNTYFNNTIKK
+273 ITNIYFNNTIKK

-293 RQTAEQVSTFS
+293 RQTAEQVSTSS

-357 GDAKQ
+357 GAAKQ
-362 VGNALEDMDQ
+362 VGNALENMDQ
-372 HSVEGKDLIKKI
+372 HSAKGKDLIKQI

-391 KYTVQDVSS
+391 KDTVQDVSS
-400 SIYALEVRSKEIHEI
+400 SIYALEAQSKEIHEI
-415 LTVITTISNQTNSL
+415 LTVITTISNQTHSL

-455 ILAERTE
+455 ILAKRTE

-521 KANSSNSR
+521 KANSNNSS
-529 DVLENSQS
+529 DILKDNQT
-537 IVQAV
+537 IVQFV
-542 NELSHIANTYECSS
+542 NELSHIVNTYVNSS
-556 SNVEISMKEQ
+556 SNVEKSMKEQ
-566 EMYVQDIAELA
+566 ELYVQDIAELA
-577 NSLNWISQELQE
+577 NSLNWLSQELQG
-589 LIGGFKIK
+589 LIGEFKSK

>member
-1 MLLLCFC
+1 
-8 IVEIRKEK
+8 
-16 SMKKYW
+16 MKKYW

-55 SSMMSIFERQSFETG
+55 NSMMSIFERQSFETG

-80 IVKDVAKNP
+80 IVRDVAKDP

-105 AIKDMKSVGQTYVTG
+105 SIKDMKSVGQTYVTG
-120 AKLNDKAELQIVD
+120 AKLSEKAELQIVA
-133 LDTKL
+133 LDTEL

-178 LGFWITILE
+178 LGFWVTILE

-203 LEASIIP
+203 LDASIIP
-210 LTKKN
+210 LTKKQ

-273 ITNTYFNNTIKK
+273 ITNIYFNNTIKK
-285 FNSIIDKV
+285 FNSVIDKV
-293 RQTAEQVSTFS
+293 RQTAEQVSASS

-357 GDAKQ
+357 GAAKQ

-372 HSVEGKDLIKKI
+372 HSAKGKDLIKKI

-391 KYTVQDVSS
+391 KDTVQDVSS
-400 SIYALEVRSKEIHEI
+400 SIYALEARSKEIHEI
-415 LTVITTISNQTNSL
+415 LTVITTISNQTHSL

-443 GEEFSGVADEVR
+443 GEEFSDVADEVR
-455 ILAERTE
+455 ILAKRTE

-521 KANSSNSR
+521 KANSNNSS
-529 DVLENSQS
+529 DILKDNQT
-537 IVQAV
+537 IVQFV
-542 NELSHIANTYECSS
+542 NELSHIVNTYVNSS
-556 SNVEISMKEQ
+556 SNVEKSMKEQ
-566 EMYVQDIAELA
+566 ELYVQGIAELA
-577 NSLNWISQELQE
+577 NSLNWLSQELQG
-589 LIGGFKIK
+589 LIGEFKSK

>member
-1 MLLLCFC
+1 
-8 IVEIRKEK
+8 
-16 SMKKYW
+16 MKKYW

-43 GSMGALSFNMFQ
+43 GSIGALSFNMFQ
-55 SSMMSIFERQSFETG
+55 SSIMSIFERQSFETG

-80 IVKDVAKNP
+80 IVKDVAKDP
-89 TAQRVKKE
+89 TAQREKKE

-120 AKLNDKAELQIVD
+120 AKLNNKAELQIVA

-178 LGFWITILE
+178 LGFWVTILE

-203 LEASIIP
+203 LDASIIP
-210 LTKKN
+210 LTKKQ

-273 ITNTYFNNTIKK
+273 ITNIYFNNTIKK

-293 RQTAEQVSTFS
+293 RQTAEQVSTSS

-357 GDAKQ
+357 GAAKQ

-372 HSVEGKDLIKKI
+372 HSVEGKDLIKQI

-391 KYTVQDVSS
+391 KDTVQDVSS

-477 EAERAVRSIQK
+477 EAERAVKSIQK

-521 KANSSNSR
+521 KVNSNNSSDILKDN
-529 DVLENSQS
+529 QT
-537 IVQAV
+537 IVQFV
-542 NELSHIANTYECSS
+542 NELSHIANTYVNSS
-556 SNVEISMKEQ
+556 SNVETSMKEQ
-566 EMYVQDIAELA
+566 ELYVQDIAELA
-577 NSLNWISQELQE
+577 NSLNWLSQELQG
-589 LIGGFKIK
+589 LIGEFKSK

>member
-1 MLLLCFC
+1 
-8 IVEIRKEK
+8 
-16 SMKKYW
+16 MKKYW

-28 QKNVLLTVLVILTLV
+28 QKNVLLTVLLILTLV

-55 SSMMSIFERQSFETG
+55 NSMMSIFERQSFETG

-80 IVKDVAKNP
+80 IVRDVAKDP
-89 TAQRVKKE
+89 TVQRVKKE

-120 AKLNDKAELQIVD
+120 AKLNDKAELQIVA
-133 LDTKL
+133 LDTEL

-178 LGFWITILE
+178 LGFWVTILE

-203 LEASIIP
+203 LDASIIP
-210 LTKKN
+210 ITKKQ
-215 FMIQGLLFI
+215 FIVQGLLFI

-273 ITNTYFNNTIKK
+273 ITNAYFNNTIKK
-285 FNSIIDKV
+285 FNRIIDKV
-293 RQTAEQVSTFS
+293 RQTAEQVSTSS

-357 GDAKQ
+357 GAAKQ
-362 VGNALEDMDQ
+362 VGNTLEDMEQ
-372 HSVEGKDLIKKI
+372 HSVEGKDLIKQI

-391 KYTVQDVSS
+391 QDTVQDVSS
-400 SIYALEVRSKEIHEI
+400 SIYALEVRYKEIHEI

-429 ALNASTESSCAGEM
+429 ALNASTELSCAGEM
-443 GEEFSGVADEVR
+443 GGEFSGVADEVR
-455 ILAERTE
+455 ILEERTE

-477 EAERAVRSIQK
+477 EAERAIRSIQK
-488 SSKEVESGITLVQS
+488 NSKEVELGITLVQS

-510 SESAQSVTNQI
+510 SESAQSVKNQI
-521 KANSSNSR
+521 KATSNNSSDMLKDN
-529 DVLENSQS
+529 QT
-537 IVQAV
+537 IVQFV
-542 NELSHIANTYECSS
+542 NELSQIANTYVNSS
-556 SNVEISMKEQ
+556 SNVETSMKEQ
-566 EMYVQDIAELA
+566 EFYVQDIAELA
-577 NSLNWISQELQE
+577 NSLKWLSQELQE
-589 LIGGFKIK
+589 LIGEFRSK

>member
-1 MLLLCFC
+1 
-8 IVEIRKEK
+8 
-16 SMKKYW
+16 MKKYW

-55 SSMMSIFERQSFETG
+55 NSMMSIFERQSFETG
-70 DAVLNQLDLE
+70 DVVLNQLDLE
-80 IVKDVAKNP
+80 IVRDVAKDP

-105 AIKDMKSVGQTYVTG
+105 SIKDMKSVGQTYVTG
-120 AKLNDKAELQIVD
+120 AKLNDKAELQIVA
-133 LDTKL
+133 LDTQL

-178 LGFWITILE
+178 LGFWVTILE

-215 FMIQGLLFI
+215 FMVQGLLFI

-273 ITNTYFNNTIKK
+273 ITNIYFNNTIKK
-285 FNSIIDKV
+285 FNRIIDKV
-293 RQTAEQVSTFS
+293 RQTAEQVSTSS

-343 GIVQEME
+343 EIVQEME

-357 GDAKQ
+357 GAAKQ
-362 VGNALEDMDQ
+362 VGNALEDMEQ
-372 HSVEGKDLIKKI
+372 HSVEGKDLIKQI

-391 KYTVQDVSS
+391 QDTVQDVPS
-400 SIYALEVRSKEIHEI
+400 SIYAFEARSKEIHEI

-488 SSKEVESGITLVQS
+488 SSKEVELGITFVQS

-521 KANSSNSR
+521 KATSNHSSDILKDN
-529 DVLENSQS
+529 QT
-537 IVQAV
+537 IVQFI
-542 NELSHIANTYECSS
+542 NELSHIANTYVNSS
-556 SNVEISMKEQ
+556 SNVETSMKEQ
-566 EMYVQDIAELA
+566 ELYVQDIAELA
-577 NSLNWISQELQE
+577 NSLNWLSQELQG
-589 LIGGFKIK
+589 LIREFKSK

>member
-1 MLLLCFC
+1 
-8 IVEIRKEK
+8 
-16 SMKKYW
+16 MKKYW

-55 SSMMSIFERQSFETG
+55 NSMMSIFERQSFETG

-80 IVKDVAKNP
+80 IVRDVAKDP

-105 AIKDMKSVGQTYVTG
+105 SIKDMKSVGQTYVTG
-120 AKLNDKAELQIVD
+120 AKLNDKAKLQIVA
-133 LDTKL
+133 LDTQL

-178 LGFWITILE
+178 LGFWVTILE

-273 ITNTYFNNTIKK
+273 ITNIYFNNTIKK
-285 FNSIIDKV
+285 FNRIIDKV
-293 RQTAEQVSTFS
+293 RQTAEQVLTSS

-312 ENSIAFKEIAS
+312 ENSVAFKEIAS

-343 GIVQEME
+343 EIVQEME

-357 GDAKQ
+357 GAAKQ
-362 VGNALEDMDQ
+362 VGNALEDMEQ
-372 HSVEGKDLIKKI
+372 HSVEGKGLIKQI
-384 VNQMKRI
+384 VNQMKRNRDR
-391 KYTVQDVSS
+391 VQEVSS
-400 SIYALEVRSKEIHEI
+400 SIYALELRSKEIHEI

-488 SSKEVESGITLVQS
+488 SSKEVEVGITLVQS
-502 SGAFFEKI
+502 SVAFFEKI

-521 KANSSNSR
+521 KATSNHSSDILKDN
-529 DVLENSQS
+529 QT
-537 IVQAV
+537 IVQFV
-542 NELSHIANTYECSS
+542 NELSHIANTYVNSS
-556 SNVEISMKEQ
+556 SNVETSMKEQ
-566 EMYVQDIAELA
+566 ELYVQDIAELA
-577 NSLNWISQELQE
+577 NSLNWLSQELQG
-589 LIGGFKIK
+589 LIGEFKSN

>member
-1 MLLLCFC
+1 
-8 IVEIRKEK
+8 
-16 SMKKYW
+16 MKKYW

-55 SSMMSIFERQSFETG
+55 NSMMSIFERQSFETG

-80 IVKDVAKNP
+80 IVRDVAKDP

-105 AIKDMKSVGQTYVTG
+105 SIKDMKSVGQTYVTG
-120 AKLNDKAELQIVD
+120 AKLNEKAELQIVA
-133 LDTKL
+133 LDTEL
-138 ANTVSVKPGEYY
+138 ANAVSVKSGEYY

-178 LGFWITILE
+178 LGFWVTILE

-203 LEASIIP
+203 LEASVIP
-210 LTKKN
+210 LTKKD

-273 ITNTYFNNTIKK
+273 ITNIYFNNTIKK
-285 FNSIIDKV
+285 FNRIIDKV
-293 RQTAEQVSTFS
+293 RQTAEQVSTSS

-323 AITGLNLGAHSHEYV
+323 AITGLNLGVHSHEYV

-343 GIVQEME
+343 GIVQKME
-350 SKMKEIK
+350 SKMQEIK
-357 GDAKQ
+357 GAAKQ
-362 VGNALEDMDQ
+362 VGNDLEDMEQ
-372 HSVEGKDLIKKI
+372 HYVEGKDLIKQI

-391 KYTVQDVSS
+391 KDTVQDVSS
-400 SIYALEVRSKEIHEI
+400 SIYALEARSKEIHEI

-429 ALNASTESSCAGEM
+429 ALNASTEPSCAGEM
-443 GEEFSGVADEVR
+443 GEEFSCVAEEVR
-455 ILAERTE
+455 ILAERTK

-477 EAERAVRSIQK
+477 EAERAVRSIKK

-521 KANSSNSR
+521 KATSNNSSDMLKDN
-529 DVLENSQS
+529 QT
-537 IVQAV
+537 IVQFV
-542 NELSHIANTYECSS
+542 NELSHIANTYVNSS
-556 SNVEISMKEQ
+556 SNVKISMKEQ
-566 EMYVQDIAELA
+566 ELYVQDIAELA
-577 NSLNWISQELQE
+577 NSLKWLSQELQE
-589 LIGGFKIK
+589 LIGEFRSK

>member
-1 MLLLCFC
+1 
-8 IVEIRKEK
+8 
-16 SMKKYW
+16 MKKYW

-55 SSMMSIFERQSFETG
+55 NSMMSIFERQSFETG

-80 IVKDVAKNP
+80 IVRDVAKDP

-105 AIKDMKSVGQTYVTG
+105 SIKDMKSVGQTYVTG
-120 AKLNDKAELQIVD
+120 AKLSEKAELQIVA
-133 LDTKL
+133 LDTEL

-178 LGFWITILE
+178 LGFWVTILE

-203 LEASIIP
+203 LDASIIP
-210 LTKKN
+210 LTKKQ

-273 ITNTYFNNTIKK
+273 ITNIYFNNTIKK
-285 FNSIIDKV
+285 FNSVIDKV
-293 RQTAEQVSTFS
+293 RQTAEQVSASS

-357 GDAKQ
+357 GAAKQ

-372 HSVEGKDLIKKI
+372 HSAKGKDLIKEI

-391 KYTVQDVSS
+391 KDTVQDVSS
-400 SIYALEVRSKEIHEI
+400 SIYALEARSKEIHEI
-415 LTVITTISNQTNSL
+415 LTVITTISNQTHSL

-443 GEEFSGVADEVR
+443 GEEFSDVADEVR
-455 ILAERTE
+455 ILAKRTE

-521 KANSSNSR
+521 KANSNNSS
-529 DVLENSQS
+529 DILKDNQT
-537 IVQAV
+537 IVQFV
-542 NELSHIANTYECSS
+542 NELSHIVNTYVNSS
-556 SNVEISMKEQ
+556 SNVEKSMKEQ
-566 EMYVQDIAELA
+566 ELYVQGIAELA
-577 NSLNWISQELQE
+577 NSLNWLSQELQG
-589 LIGGFKIK
+589 LIGEFKSK

>member
-1 MLLLCFC
+1 
-8 IVEIRKEK
+8 
-16 SMKKYW
+16 MKKYW

-55 SSMMSIFERQSFETG
+55 NSMMSIFERQSFETG

-80 IVKDVAKNP
+80 IVRDVAKDP

-97 KLTEQLDK
+97 KLTGQLDK
-105 AIKDMKSVGQTYVTG
+105 SIKDMKSVGQTYVTG
-120 AKLNDKAELQIVD
+120 AKLNDKAELQIVA
-133 LDTKL
+133 LDTQL

-178 LGFWITILE
+178 LGFWVTILE

-196 IAIVAAD
+196 IAIVAVD

-240 NSLSPLKD
+240 NSLSPVKD

-273 ITNTYFNNTIKK
+273 ITNIYFNNTIKK
-285 FNSIIDKV
+285 FNRIIDKV
-293 RQTAEQVSTFS
+293 RQTAEQVSTSS

-338 VQKCL
+338 VQKCF

-357 GDAKQ
+357 GAAKQ
-362 VGNALEDMDQ
+362 VGNAVEDMEQ
-372 HSVEGKDLIKKI
+372 HSVEGKDLIKQI

-391 KYTVQDVSS
+391 QDTVQDVPS
-400 SIYALEVRSKEIHEI
+400 SIYAFEARSKEIHEI

-443 GEEFSGVADEVR
+443 GEEFSGVADEVS

-488 SSKEVESGITLVQS
+488 SSKEVELGISLVQS

-521 KANSSNSR
+521 KATSNHSSDILKDN
-529 DVLENSQS
+529 QT
-537 IVQAV
+537 IVHFI
-542 NELSHIANTYECSS
+542 NELSHIANTYVNSS
-556 SNVEISMKEQ
+556 SNVETSMKEQ
-566 EMYVQDIAELA
+566 ELYVQDIAELA
-577 NSLNWISQELQE
+577 NSLNWLSQELQG
-589 LIGGFKIK
+589 LIGEFKSK

>member
-1 MLLLCFC
+1 
-8 IVEIRKEK
+8 
-16 SMKKYW
+16 MKKYW

-55 SSMMSIFERQSFETG
+55 NSMMSIFERQSFETG

-80 IVKDVAKNP
+80 IVRDVAKDP

-105 AIKDMKSVGQTYVTG
+105 SIKDMKSVGQTYVTG
-120 AKLNDKAELQIVD
+120 AKLNDKAELQIVA
-133 LDTKL
+133 LGTEL

-178 LGFWITILE
+178 LGFWVTILE

-273 ITNTYFNNTIKK
+273 ITNIYFNNTIKK
-285 FNSIIDKV
+285 FNRIIDKV
-293 RQTAEQVSTFS
+293 RQTAEQVSTSS

-343 GIVQEME
+343 GIVQEIE

-357 GDAKQ
+357 GAAKQ

-372 HSVEGKDLIKKI
+372 HSVEGKGLIKQI

-391 KYTVQDVSS
+391 KDTVQDVSS
-400 SIYALEVRSKEIHEI
+400 SIYALEVQSKEIHEI

-455 ILAERTE
+455 ILAERIE
-462 ASARDIAKLIGETQA
+462 ASTRDIAKLIGEIQA
-477 EAERAVRSIQK
+477 EAEEAVRSIQK

-521 KANSSNSR
+521 KATSNHSSDILKDN
-529 DVLENSQS
+529 QT
-537 IVQAV
+537 IVQFV
-542 NELSHIANTYECSS
+542 NELSHIANTYVNSS
-556 SNVEISMKEQ
+556 SNVESSMKEQ
-566 EMYVQDIAELA
+566 ELYVQEIAELA
-577 NSLNWISQELQE
+577 NSLNWLSQELQG
-589 LIGGFKIK
+589 LIGEFKSK

>member
-1 MLLLCFC
+1 
-8 IVEIRKEK
+8 
-16 SMKKYW
+16 MKKYW

-55 SSMMSIFERQSFETG
+55 NSMMSIFERQSFETG

-80 IVKDVAKNP
+80 IVRDVAKDP

-105 AIKDMKSVGQTYVTG
+105 SIKDMKSVGQTYVTG
-120 AKLNDKAELQIVD
+120 AKLNEKAELQIVA
-133 LDTKL
+133 LDTEL

-178 LGFWITILE
+178 LGFWVTILE

-196 IAIVAAD
+196 IAIVAGD

-210 LTKKN
+210 HTKKN

-273 ITNTYFNNTIKK
+273 ITNIYFNNTIKK
-285 FNSIIDKV
+285 FNRIIDKV
-293 RQTAEQVSTFS
+293 RQTAEQVLTSS

-312 ENSIAFKEIAS
+312 ENSRAFKEIAS

-338 VQKCL
+338 AQKCL

-350 SKMKEIK
+350 SKIKEIK
-357 GDAKQ
+357 AAAKQ
-362 VGNALEDMDQ
+362 VGNALEDMEQ
-372 HSVEGKDLIKKI
+372 HSVEGKDLIKQI

-391 KYTVQDVSS
+391 HDTVQDVPS
-400 SIYALEVRSKEIHEI
+400 SIYAFEARSKEIHEI

-462 ASARDIAKLIGETQA
+462 ASSRDIAKLIGETQA

-488 SSKEVESGITLVQS
+488 SSKEVELGITLVQS

-521 KANSSNSR
+521 KATSNHSSDILKDN
-529 DVLENSQS
+529 QT
-537 IVQAV
+537 IVQFV
-542 NELSHIANTYECSS
+542 NELSHIANTYVNNS
-556 SNVEISMKEQ
+556 SNVETSMKEQ
-566 EMYVQDIAELA
+566 ELYVQDIAELA
-577 NSLNWISQELQE
+577 NSLKWLSQELQE
-589 LIGGFKIK
+589 LIGEFKSK

>member
-1 MLLLCFC
+1 
-8 IVEIRKEK
+8 
-16 SMKKYW
+16 MKKYW

-55 SSMMSIFERQSFETG
+55 NSMMSIFERQSFETG

-80 IVKDVAKNP
+80 IVRDVAKDP

-105 AIKDMKSVGQTYVTG
+105 SIKDMKSVGQAYVTG
-120 AKLNDKAELQIVD
+120 AKLNDKAELQIVA
-133 LDTKL
+133 LDTEL
-138 ANTVSVKPGEYY
+138 ANTVSVKPGEHY

-178 LGFWITILE
+178 LGFWVTILE

-273 ITNTYFNNTIKK
+273 ITNIYFNNTIKK
-285 FNSIIDKV
+285 FNRIIDKV
-293 RQTAEQVSTFS
+293 RQTAEQVSTSS

-323 AITGLNLGAHSHEYV
+323 AITGLNLGVHSHEYV

-357 GDAKQ
+357 GAAKQ
-362 VGNALEDMDQ
+362 VGNALEDMKQ
-372 HSVEGKDLIKKI
+372 NSVEGKDLIKQI

-391 KYTVQDVSS
+391 QDTVQDVPS
-400 SIYALEVRSKEIHEI
+400 SIYAFEARSKEIHEI

-443 GEEFSGVADEVR
+443 GEEFSDVTDEVR

-462 ASARDIAKLIGETQA
+462 ASARDIAKLIGEIQA

-488 SSKEVESGITLVQS
+488 SSKEVELGITLVQS

-521 KANSSNSR
+521 KATSNHSSDILKN
-529 DVLENSQS
+529 NQT
-537 IVQAV
+537 IVQFI
-542 NELSHIANTYECSS
+542 NELSHIANTYVNSS
-556 SNVEISMKEQ
+556 SNVEKSMKEQ
-566 EMYVQDIAELA
+566 ELYVQDIAELA
-577 NSLNWISQELQE
+577 NSLNWLSQELQG
-589 LIGGFKIK
+589 LIGEFKSK

>member
-1 MLLLCFC
+1 
-8 IVEIRKEK
+8 
-16 SMKKYW
+16 MKKYW

-55 SSMMSIFERQSFETG
+55 NSMMSIFERQSFETG

-80 IVKDVAKNP
+80 IVRDVAKDP

-105 AIKDMKSVGQTYVTG
+105 SIKDMKSVGQTYVTG
-120 AKLNDKAELQIVD
+120 AKLNEKAELQIVA
-133 LDTKL
+133 LDTEL

-178 LGFWITILE
+178 LGFWVTILE

-203 LEASIIP
+203 LDASIIP
-210 LTKKN
+210 ITKKQ
-215 FMIQGLLFI
+215 FIVQGLLFI

-273 ITNTYFNNTIKK
+273 ITNIYFNNTIKK
-285 FNSIIDKV
+285 FNRIIDKV
-293 RQTAEQVSTFS
+293 RQTAEQVSTSS

-357 GDAKQ
+357 AAAKQ
-362 VGNALEDMDQ
+362 VGNALEDMEQ
-372 HSVEGKDLIKKI
+372 HSVEGKDLIKQI

-391 KYTVQDVSS
+391 QDTVQDVPS
-400 SIYALEVRSKEIHEI
+400 SIYAFEARSKEIHEI

-488 SSKEVESGITLVQS
+488 SSKEVEVGITLVQS

-521 KANSSNSR
+521 KATSNHSSDILKDN
-529 DVLENSQS
+529 QT
-537 IVQAV
+537 IVQFV
-542 NELSHIANTYECSS
+542 NELSHIANTYVNNG
-556 SNVEISMKEQ
+556 SNVETSMKEQ
-566 EMYVQDIAELA
+566 ELYVQDIAELA
-577 NSLNWISQELQE
+577 NSLKWLSQELQE
-589 LIGGFKIK
+589 LIGEFKSK